1 MRDLWQNTGAPE
13 GIPLMNIST
22 RQFENA
28 SIVDVT
34 GDITLYNTPEVR
46 KILLD
51 LLKEKRVKR
60 VIVNL
65 EKVKY
70 IDSAGVASLVEGLKL
85 SRDLKSGFALFG
97 LSRTT
102 REVLELTRLLKVF
115 EVHDTEEEALSG
127 DPWRRRRRQV
137 APSRSIPVCHSLNS
151 IGEATIRWHGLYGEP
166 RAARLAAPRRQY
178 SSSLSGD
185 KTSAGPALCI
195 RQCRSAWK
203 RFPSFL

>member
-1 MRDLWQNTGAPE
+1 
-13 GIPLMNIST
+13 MNIST

-46 KILLD
+46 RILLD
-51 LLKEKRVKR
+51 LLKEKRVRR

-97 LSRTT
+97 LSRST

-115 EVHDTEEEALSG
+115 EVHDTEEQALAGGNSG
-127 DPWRRRRRQV
+127 
-137 APSRSIPVCHSLNS
+137 APV
-151 IGEATIRWHGLYGEP
+151 T
-166 RAARLAAPRRQY
+166 
-178 SSSLSGD
+178 
-185 KTSAGPALCI
+185 K
-195 RQCRSAWK
+195 
-203 RFPSFL
+203 

>member
-1 MRDLWQNTGAPE
+1 MRNLWQNTGAPE
-13 GIPLMNIST
+13 GVPFMNIST

-46 KILLD
+46 RILLD

-65 EKVKY
+65 VNVKY

-85 SRDLKSGFALFG
+85 SRDLKSGFALYG

-115 EVHDTEEEALSG
+115 EVHDTEEEALS
-127 DPWRRRRRQV
+127 
-137 APSRSIPVCHSLNS
+137 AIP
-151 IGEATIRWHGLYGEP
+151 GG
-166 RAARLAAPRRQY
+166 
-178 SSSLSGD
+178 
-185 KTSAGPALCI
+185 AGGA
-195 RQCRSAWK
+195 K
-203 RFPSFL
+203 